1 MAASQLIDQ
10 PKELEEVE
18 VLVAQD
24 WGLVD
29 RGPWWRRNRNHLILE
44 SEGQ

>member
-10 PKELEEVE
+10 PEELEEVE

-29 RGPWWRRNRNHLILE
+29 GGPC
-44 SEGQ
+44 